1 MTGSY
6 VINKDF
12 VRWIFRAWKYRLFIE
27 KQEIKFL
34 LNNLKPGQTVVD
46 IGAYK
51 GAYTYWMSKSIGAA
65 GKVFAFE
72 PQPEAYTRLK
82 KLLNQSHSN
91 NVHLELLALSSKKGH
106 ATILRPG
113 DKFSPSASISF
124 EKNLGRQTL
133 TVETTT
139 LDNYFLKENQIPVHF
154 IKCDVEGHELD
165 VFRSGVKMIKK
176 YQPTIIVECEARH
189 CGKNNVKELFFLF
202 EKLGYKG
209 FFYNGELMAN
219 VDDFDIFQYQLT
231 HYKKIYVNNFFFT
244 PDKV

>member
-1 MTGSY
+1 M
-6 VINKDF
+6 
-12 VRWIFRAWKYRLFIE
+12 E
-27 KQEIKFL
+27 K
-34 LNNLKPGQTVVD
+34 LNIPNDG
-46 IGAYK
+46 
-51 GAYTYWMSKSIGAA
+51 
-65 GKVFAFE
+65 
-72 PQPEAYTRLK
+72 EA
-82 KLLNQSHSN
+82 
-91 NVHLELLALSSKKGH
+91 
-106 ATILRPG
+106 
-113 DKFSPSASISF
+113 ISF
-124 EKNLGRQTL
+124 EKKLSRQTL

-209 FFYNGELMAN
+209 FFYNGEFMAN

-244 PDKV
+244 PD